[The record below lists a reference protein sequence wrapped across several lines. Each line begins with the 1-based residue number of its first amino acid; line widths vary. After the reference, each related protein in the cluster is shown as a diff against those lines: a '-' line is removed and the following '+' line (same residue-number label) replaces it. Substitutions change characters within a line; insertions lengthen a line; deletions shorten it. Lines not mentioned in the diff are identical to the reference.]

1 MDVKRNSEE
10 RLLIISKYISIH
22 NYNTLNILDVYTEA
36 WFLHLNGELKKK
48 ISVKSEK
55 KLENHNFGN
64 KLSLIYLGWTCKYN
78 VTACKTHIYIYSV
91 ICIPFTKH
99 V

>member
-36 WFLHLNGELKKK
+36 WFLHLNEELKKK
-48 ISVKSEK
+48 NSVKSEK
-55 KLENHNFGN
+55 SKNFI
-64 KLSLIYLGWTCKYN
+64 SLGINLVWIIWDEHASI
-78 VTACKTHIYIYSV
+78 TACRTWIYSV